1 MSSQEE
7 LLNQL
12 EKSVLKLKE
21 QADEQLDPLRVE
33 NAKLKYR
40 RDFLKRS
47 IEEAIKVHGNSN
59 LSKNQSTVSLA
70 SLEKILSTMDH
81 TMINISYLLADL
93 FSIAIQS
100 AFPELTSDQTVA
112 NVQPSKKEQAYQ
124 LNSSMKIAGML
135 KSHGKTLNGV
145 QVADEIA
152 KFIPPNEII
161 ESVKNVSGFLIVT
174 IKPSFASK
182 IIKKSLI
189 NGIKVTATKQDRVVI
204 DYSSPN
210 IAKEMHVGH
219 LRSTIIGDALANIL
233 EFLGHSV
240 LRVNH
245 VGDWGTQF
253 GMLLAHLKEKY
264 PDFKTC
270 PPPISD
276 LQSFY
281 REAKKRFDEEEPF
294 KKEAY
299 AAVVK
304 LQSKEPDMIQAWQ
317 LICNISR
324 KEFEEVYALLGVK
337 GLVERGESFYHDLMD
352 AVVKDLT
359 ERGFLVEEE
368 GRKLF
373 YPKSLAGKKTTIP
386 LTVVKSDGGYTYDT
400 SDMACIKYR
409 IENDKGTRLIYVTDL
424 GQALHFEIVFACGR
438 ECGYVNSDVKT
449 EHVGFGVVL
458 GEGKKK
464 FKTRSGETV
473 RLKDL
478 LQEGRERARQKLI
491 EKERDK
497 VLTPD
502 ELNKAELA
510 VSIGCI
516 KYADL
521 RSDRGNDYVFSFD
534 RMLDDRGN
542 TAVYLLY
549 QLTRIK
555 SIKRNANIDTPTSE
569 LAKQYELPLGHEK
582 EYKLALQLLKFAEV
596 MGLVSNDL
604 APHLLCT
611 YLYELSG
618 VFSEFYDKCY
628 VINKLANEEGVVET
642 KINYD
647 RVLLCEATA
656 AILEKGLNLL
666 GISSVE
672 KM

>member
-1 MSSQEE
+1 MSSEE
-7 LLNQL
+7 LVNQL
-12 EKSVLKLKE
+12 EKEVLKLQE
-21 QADEQLDPLRVE
+21 QADTLLGPIRTE

-40 RDFLKRS
+40 RDFLKNS
-47 IEEAIKVHGNSN
+47 IEEAKKIHGDFHPSSSN
-59 LSKNQSTVSLA
+59 FQD
-70 SLEKILSTMDH
+70 ILKTMDSS
-81 TMINISYLLADL
+81 MINMSYLLTEL
-93 FSIAIQS
+93 FTSAIQA
-100 AFPELTSDQTVA
+100 AFPELPPDQTVA
-112 NVQPSKKEQAYQ
+112 VVQPSKKELAYQ
-124 LNSSMKIAGML
+124 LNSAPKLAGLL
-135 KSHGKTLNGV
+135 KARGKSLNAV
-145 QVADEIA
+145 QVADEIT
-152 KFIPPNEII
+152 KHIPPNEVIDTI
-161 ESVKNVSGFLIVT
+161 KNVSGFVMVT
-174 IKPSFASK
+174 IKAAFASQ
-182 IIKKSLI
+182 IIRKSLI
-189 NGIKVTATKQDRVVI
+189 HGIKVEAPKKDRVVI

-240 LRVNH
+240 VRVNH

-253 GMLLAHLKEKY
+253 GMLLAHLKDKY
-264 PDFKTC
+264 PSFKTS

-281 REAKKRFDEEEPF
+281 REAKKRFDEDEQF

-304 LQSKEPDMIQAWQ
+304 LQSKEPDMIQAWTQ
-317 LICNISR
+317 ICDISR
-324 KEFEEVYALLGVK
+324 KEFKEVYDILGVK
-337 GLVERGESFYHDLMD
+337 GLIERGESFYHDLMD
-352 AVVKDLT
+352 EVVKDLI

-373 YPKSLAGKKTTIP
+373 YPKLLAKKKGVIP

-409 IENDKGTRLIYVTDL
+409 IEKDRGTRLIYVTDS
-424 GQALHFEIVFACGR
+424 GQALHFEIIFACAR
-438 ECGYVNSDVKT
+438 EAGYVDSSIKT

-458 GEGKKK
+458 SEDKKK
-464 FKTRSGETV
+464 FKTRSGDTV

-478 LQEGRERARQKLI
+478 LSEGRERARQKLI

-502 ELNKAELA
+502 ELNRAELA

-521 RSDRGNDYVFSFD
+521 RSDKGNDYVFSFD

-555 SIKRNANIDTPTSE
+555 SIKRNANVETATDE
-569 LAKQYELPLGHEK
+569 LAKQIEVPLQHEK
-582 EYKLALQLLKFAEV
+582 EYKLAMALLKFSEV
-596 MGLVSNDL
+596 MALVSNDL

-628 VINKLANEEGVVET
+628 VIQKLPNESGVLET

-656 AILEKGLNLL
+656 AVLEKGLNLL

>member
-1 MSSQEE
+1 MSSEE
-7 LLNQL
+7 ALSEL
-12 EKSVLKLKE
+12 ERQVSQLKE
-21 QADEQLDPLRVE
+21 QSDSILDPIRAE

-40 RDFLKRS
+40 RDFLKKA
-47 IEEAIKVHGNSN
+47 IQEALKKSPGKTNASSSSPTMSYLATALDAKSTCMVH
-59 LSKNQSTVSLA
+59 
-70 SLEKILSTMDH
+70 M
-81 TMINISYLLADL
+81 SYLLVEIFRVATR
-93 FSIAIQS
+93 A
-100 AFPELTSDQTVA
+100 AFPELPADQA
-112 NVQPSKKEQAYQ
+112 EPIVQPSKKDQAYQ
-124 LNSSMKIAGML
+124 FNSSMKISGSL
-135 KSHGKTLNGV
+135 KKLGKSLTPL
-145 QVADEIA
+145 QVAEEIE
-152 KFIPPNEII
+152 KNIPLNDVIDTVKNIPP
-161 ESVKNVSGFLIVT
+161 GFLICT
-174 IKPSFASK
+174 IKASFSSQ

-189 NGIKVTATKQDRVVI
+189 HGVRVEAPQKERVVI

-240 LRVNH
+240 FRVNH

-253 GMLLAHLKEKY
+253 GMLLAHLKDKY
-264 PDFKTC
+264 PSFKTSA
-270 PPPISD
+270 PPISD

-281 REAKKRFDEEEPF
+281 RDAKKRFDEDEAF
-294 KKEAY
+294 KKDAY

-304 LQSKEPDMIQAWQ
+304 LQSKDADSIQAWK
-317 LICNISR
+317 LICDISR
-324 KEFEEVYALLGVK
+324 REFQEVYDILGVK
-337 GLVERGESFYHDLMD
+337 GLVERGESFYHDLMEQ
-352 AVVKDLT
+352 VVDDLT
-359 ERGFLVEEE
+359 KRELLVQED

-373 YPKSLAGKKTTIP
+373 YPAALAGKKTTIP

-400 SDMACIKYR
+400 SDLACIKYR
-409 IENDKGTRLIYVTDL
+409 VEQDKGTRLIYVTDL
-424 GQALHFEIVFACGR
+424 GQALHFDVIFACAR
-438 ECGYVNSDVKT
+438 QAGYVGDEIKT

-458 GEGKKK
+458 NEDKKK

-478 LQEGRERARQKLI
+478 LAEGRERARLKLI

-497 VLTPD
+497 VLSPD
-502 ELNKAELA
+502 ELSKAESA

-521 RSDRGNDYVFSFD
+521 RCDRGNDYVFSFD

-555 SIKRNANIDTPTSE
+555 SIKRNANIETATCE
-569 LAKQYELPLGHEK
+569 LAENYEIPLSHER
-582 EYKLALQLLKFAEV
+582 EYRLAIQLLKFTEV
-596 MGLVSNDL
+596 MTLVSNDL

-628 VINKLANEEGVVET
+628 VIEKKPNASGVQET
-642 KINYD
+642 TINYD
-647 RVLLCEATA
+647 RILLCEATA
-656 AILEKGLNLL
+656 AILEKGLTLL